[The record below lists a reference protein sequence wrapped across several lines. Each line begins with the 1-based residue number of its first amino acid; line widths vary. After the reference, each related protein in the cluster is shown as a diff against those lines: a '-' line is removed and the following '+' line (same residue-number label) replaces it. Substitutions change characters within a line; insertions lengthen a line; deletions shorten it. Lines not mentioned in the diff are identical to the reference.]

1 MHQEVTGR
9 SVHAVHPGRTPLV
22 CKKSKRSATG
32 GAALTA
38 IWAACLVLVAVG
50 CGEPSAVTASFD
62 DPPTPTEAWERL
74 GPAAFGG
81 TGRVADLG
89 TEYLERYLAFFPT
102 RATAAGAYRFDDR
115 LPDLSAESIAK
126 WFAFQDD
133 VLLRLE
139 NALAA
144 DCAQGGD
151 LCEAATVDAELL
163 RREIELALIDWRER
177 RLPWTMPSLWTGT
190 VGSSTVYLL
199 VRDDR
204 PLDER
209 AALVIERLRQVPRLL
224 GQGRELLQSA
234 ASDELVP
241 LRCRMASGQARSL
254 AGFHEQGLTAAFG
267 EALAPDLASDL
278 DEAAAASA
286 AALREFA
293 AFVEEELEP
302 RASGTPILG
311 EELYARRFA
320 LYTGLET
327 PVADILA
334 SAEEALREQL
344 EEADRHA
351 QAIWSDLFDED
362 APEEA
367 KERVRAMF
375 RRVGDDHAQSLEEFI
390 EDYRTLVLEAE
401 RFVQANAIVTTA
413 DPLTLYTDRSPSY
426 FAGAAV
432 GGVYSA
438 GPYAPDAQTL
448 LYLPTPP
455 DSFDDDQRRKFF
467 RDFNHHFN
475 VMITPHELMPGHY
488 LQLKWAARHPSKVRA
503 MFGDPVTIEGWGT
516 FAERVMLDA
525 GWGDDLAYA
534 AHLKKR
540 MENTARTIVDIR
552 VHTRGM
558 DEGEVERFVIDDAL
572 QEEQFARNM
581 RRRTL
586 TTSPQLVT
594 YHLGSREIE
603 RVYAEF
609 QERYPD
615 APVRAFTDGMMAAG
629 PVPLDRLV
637 ELLEP

>member
-1 MHQEVTGR
+1 MMHDLPRAAGR
-9 SVHAVHPGRTPLV
+9 HAAPRCVLVNTTAPGAFPLL
-22 CKKSKRSATG
+22 AI
-32 GAALTA
+32 ALLLGTL
-38 IWAACLVLVAVG
+38 AACS
-50 CGEPSAVTASFD
+50 GESREGPNASFV
-62 DPPTPTEAWERL
+62 DPPRPAEAWSAR
-74 GPAAFGG
+74 GPEAFGG
-81 TGRVADLG
+81 AGRVAALG
-89 TEYLERYLAFFPT
+89 EEFLERYLAFFPT
-102 RATAAGAYRFDDR
+102 RATAAGAYQFDDR
-115 LPDLSAESIAK
+115 LGDLSADAIEA
-126 WFAFQDD
+126 WFDFQDD
-133 VLLRLE
+133 VLVRLDE
-139 NALAA
+139 ALAG
-144 DCAQGGD
+144 DCEVAGSV

-163 RREIELALIDWRER
+163 RREIELSLIDWRER
-177 RLPWTMPSLWTGT
+177 RAPWNTPSLWTAT
-190 VGSSTVYLL
+190 VGSSTVHLL
-199 VRDDR
+199 VRADR
-204 PLDER
+204 PVAER
-209 AALVIERLRQVPRLL
+209 AAFVVERLRQVPRLL
-224 GQGRELLQSA
+224 DQGRELLQEA

-241 LRCRMASGQARSL
+241 LRCRMAAGQGRSL
-254 AGFHEQGLTAAFG
+254 ADFHEQGLIAALG
-267 EALAPDLASDL
+267 DDL
-278 DEAAAASA
+278 DAELIDDLRAAAAGSA
-286 AALREFA
+286 AALRAFA
-293 AFVEEELEP
+293 DFAEQLAE
-302 RASGTPILG
+302 RATGTPVLG
-311 EELYARRFA
+311 PDSYARRFV

-327 PVADILA
+327 PVTDILA
-334 SAEEALREQL
+334 SAEQALRDQL
-344 EEADRHA
+344 AEADRHA
-351 QAIWSDLFDED
+351 RAIWDDHFDEP
-362 APEEA
+362 APEDA

-375 RRVGDDHAQSLEEFI
+375 GRVGDDHAATLEEFI

-401 RFVQANAIVTTA
+401 RFVKEHDIVTTA

-455 DSFDDDQRRKFF
+455 DSFDDDQRRSFF

-488 LQLKWAARHPSKVRA
+488 LQLKWAARHPSKIRA
-503 MFGDPVTIEGWGT
+503 IFGDAVTIEGWGT
-516 FAERVMLDA
+516 FAERIMLDA

-552 VHTRGM
+552 VHTQGM
-558 DEGEVERFVIDDAL
+558 DENDVERFVIEEAL

-609 QERYPD
+609 QTRYPD
-615 APVRAFTDGMMAAG
+615 APVRAFTDGMMAVG

>member
-1 MHQEVTGR
+1 MFR
-9 SVHAVHPGRTPLV
+9 LV
-22 CKKSKRSATG
+22 G
-32 GAALTA
+32 H
-38 IWAACLVLVAVG
+38 
-50 CGEPSAVTASFD
+50 D
-62 DPPTPTEAWERL
+62 L
-74 GPAAFGG
+74 GPEAFGG
-81 TGRVADLG
+81 TGRVAALG
-89 TEYLERYLAFFPT
+89 EEYLEKYFAFFPT
-102 RATAAGAYRFDDR
+102 RATAAGAYQYDDQLGDR
-115 LPDLSAESIAK
+115 SGEAIES
-126 WFAFQDD
+126 WFAVQDD
-133 VLLRLE
+133 VLTRLE
-139 NALAA
+139 DALAT
-144 DCAQGGD
+144 DCTVTTSD
-151 LCEAATVDAELL
+151 LCDAARVDAELL

-177 RLPWTMPSLWTGT
+177 RLPWTTPSLWTST

-199 VRDDR
+199 VREDR
-204 PLDER
+204 PASER
-209 AALVIERLRQVPRLL
+209 AALVVARLRRVPRLL
-224 GQGRELLQSA
+224 EQGRELLVSA
-234 ASDELVP
+234 QPEELVP
-241 LRCRMASGQARSL
+241 LRCRMAAGQGRSL
-254 AGFHEQGLTAAFG
+254 ADFHQSGLLEAFG
-267 EALAPDLASDL
+267 DDL
-278 DEAAAASA
+278 DQDLREQLRAAAAGSA
-286 AALREFA
+286 AALRDFA
-293 AFVEEELEP
+293 AYAEELGQ
-302 RASGTPILG
+302 RATGTPILG
-311 EELYARRFA
+311 PEMYARRFV

-327 PVADILA
+327 PVPEILA
-334 SAEEALREQL
+334 AAEQALREQL
-344 EEADRHA
+344 AEADRHA
-351 QAIWSDLFDED
+351 QAIWPDYFEGRQ
-362 APEEA
+362 APADA

-375 RRVGDDHAQSLEEFI
+375 RRVGDDHAASLEEFI

-401 RFVQANAIVTTA
+401 RFVKEHDIVTTA

-455 DSFDDDQRRKFF
+455 DSFDDEQRRSFF

-488 LQLKWAARHPSKVRA
+488 LQLKWAARHPSRIRA
-503 MFGDPVTIEGWGT
+503 MFGDAVTIEGWGT
-516 FAERVMLDA
+516 FAERIMLDA

-552 VHTRGM
+552 VHTQGM
-558 DEGEVERFVIDDAL
+558 EEEDVERFVIEEAL

-603 RVYAEF
+603 RVYSEF
-609 QERYPD
+609 QGRFPE

-637 ELLEP
+637 DLLEP